1 MKYYDYNT
9 QDEDISEVDKC
20 IIMIAPHLRNTR
32 SILQTKKLNRLIK
45 KKKKKKKTE
54 TINTVRKNTL
64 KHRASS
70 EFTEIIWKS
79 KKGKKKAK
87 VDCLNEIKNAR
98 DRETHN

>member
-45 KKKKKKKTE
+45 KKKKKKK
-54 TINTVRKNTL
+54 RKL
-64 KHRASS
+64 KPLIL
-70 EFTEIIWKS
+70 F
-79 KKGKKKAK
+79 AK
-87 VDCLNEIKNAR
+87 IL
-98 DRETHN
+98 